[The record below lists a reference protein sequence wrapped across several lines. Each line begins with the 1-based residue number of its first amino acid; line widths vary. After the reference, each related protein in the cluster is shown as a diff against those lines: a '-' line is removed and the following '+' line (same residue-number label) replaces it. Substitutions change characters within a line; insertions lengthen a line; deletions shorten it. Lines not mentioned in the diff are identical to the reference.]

1 MAKNKIP
8 LGTTCEYIIY
18 FILSFS
24 IYDKAD
30 EEKNKTEQQHMEN
43 CCARSDETQ
52 AIAASSHSSSM
63 CRSETSSDGV
73 GIIGFAASYV

>member
-8 LGTTCEYIIY
+8 LGTTCEYIIC

-30 EEKNKTEQQHMEN
+30 EEKNKTKQIN
-43 CCARSDETQ
+43 NTWK
-52 AIAASSHSSSM
+52 IAAREATKRKPSLQAVIPLVCVARKQAQM
-63 CRSETSSDGV
+63 AWV
-73 GIIGFAASYV
+73 